1 MHRPWWLHGVVLF
14 TCSSTATRR
23 PPRLVFVPVNDT
35 SFATNVTILNEYGR
49 KGYLVS
55 TNEIFTV
62 ERETKLTVTS
72 KQAQQHDCHIAS
84 NGGPF
89 QKTGESVG
97 GVVVDSTVVS
107 TDFSPTNVGF
117 GSSKSSWILG
127 GIANASE
134 AFELGVQYYLTGF
147 DWLVYKGKPTCTQNE
162 DHTGKRRAPRT
173 AIGLD
178 ENGHLLLLVVDGCE
192 ECFRNKGLTLIE
204 VANIFV
210 SHGAYHAINLDG
222 GGSSTFTQDGRV
234 LNFPTCLD
242 ILFKCE
248 RPVATIVC
256 LHDSNKSELESS
268 E

>member
-1 MHRPWWLHGVVLF
+1 
-14 TCSSTATRR
+14 
-23 PPRLVFVPVNDT
+23 VNDT
-35 SFATNVTILNEYGR
+35 LFATNVTILNEYGR
-49 KGYLVS
+49 KGYLIATS
-55 TNEIFTV
+55 EIFTV

-72 KQAQQHDCHIAS
+72 KQAQQHNCHIAS

-97 GVVVDSTVVS
+97 GVVVDSKIVS
-107 TDFSPTNVGF
+107 TDFSSNNVGF

-127 GIANASE
+127 GIANVSE
-134 AFELGVQYYLTGF
+134 VLALGVQYYLSGF
-147 DWLVYKGKPTCTQNE
+147 DWLVYKGKPITQKE
-162 DHTGKRRAPRT
+162 DHTGKHRAPRT

-178 ENGHLLLLVVDGCE
+178 ENGQLLLLIVDGCE

-204 VANIFV
+204 LANVFV
-210 SHGAYHAINLDG
+210 SHGANHAISLDG
-222 GGSSTFTQDGRV
+222 GGSSTLIQDGRV

-242 ILFKCE
+242 IPFKCE

-256 LHDSNKSELESS
+256 LHNSNESELESS